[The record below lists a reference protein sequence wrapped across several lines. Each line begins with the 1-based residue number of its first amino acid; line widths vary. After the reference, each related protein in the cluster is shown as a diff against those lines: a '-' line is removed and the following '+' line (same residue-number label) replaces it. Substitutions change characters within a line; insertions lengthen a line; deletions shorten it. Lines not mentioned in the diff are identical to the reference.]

1 MTRPVVDQATRDRV
15 SVEGLGQTLFVE
27 AGAGTGK
34 TSQLVER
41 IANLVLVRGVSLA
54 RIAAITFTEAAA
66 AELQSRIRVRFEEA
80 AADAAEAGDQ
90 ELLQRCRT
98 AIDEADLA
106 AISTLHGFASR
117 LLGEFAV
124 DAGLPPRVHVLDEV
138 SSQLAQ
144 EHRWERFVD
153 ALYDDPANEDVLVR
167 AALVGVALEPRYP
180 GQATLKDVAAE
191 FSQNWDR
198 IEAMTHDVPPA
209 VGEVDFSA
217 FDAAV
222 AEVLDLP
229 ARCTDVD
236 DKFYVHLTGTV
247 LPEMQAIASMQD
259 PGRKLRAVCAAKWST
274 GRGGKKGAWG
284 GDIDGCKA
292 TVKAVNEVAEEIR
305 ATAADE
311 VLRHLLV
318 HVAKEVWDAAQARR
332 RDGGLEF
339 HDLLVLARDMLRR
352 SEQARGRLHERFAHL
367 LLDEFQDTDPIQ
379 IELAMLIAA
388 SVRGELPEHWSELQ
402 VDDGR
407 LFFVGDPKQSIYR
420 FRRADIGLFLA
431 ARRRFEGDGRVLQ
444 LVTNF
449 RTVAPILDWVNSLFD
464 HVMDEELEGRQPRYE
479 ALSAHRPADSGADHR
494 PVLLGGTH
502 PDPKVKAE
510 PLREAEARSVAAAI
524 AQMREH
530 PEQWPVQDRRA
541 GGWRPA
547 RLSDVAI
554 LVPARTSVPYL
565 RAELEAADLPYR
577 LATGTLVYDTQE
589 VRDALSALRAVD
601 DPTDELSLVAALRSP
616 LYACSD
622 VDLFTY
628 RQAGGQWNLRR
639 EPPDSV
645 SDEHP
650 VRLALAHLRSLWE
663 QRWWLGPAAMLDRLV
678 RERQAH
684 LLAFG
689 DPRPKEV
696 WHRLRFLLDQA
707 RAFEEAGGGGLRAF
721 VDWAELQG
729 ADGARVH
736 EPLLPETDDD
746 AVRILTVHG
755 SKGLEFPIT
764 ILSGMT
770 TKPGRR
776 RTGVS
781 VLWDES
787 GPPEV
792 SLRKGVA
799 TANHDPRADIELEMD
814 EHEKLRLLYV
824 ATTRARDHLLVSCH
838 HKAFDAA
845 KGPDTYG
852 ARIWTY
858 FQDQPDL
865 WRSLDDETADS
876 AAAAAIAAAPVD
888 EPVPTTAPT
897 IEAAPAATAFEER
910 ADGQLTLLPLDPE
923 PVGGAAHPATSAG
936 AGVVQDPDRA
946 EWIERRAELL
956 DPQRVPRVVSATAVA
971 RQALG
976 EPEVA
981 LADEDDDGAERPED
995 GSVPPRRRGR
1005 AGTAIGRAVHATLQ
1019 VVDLAEP
1026 KDLELQVRR
1035 QCDLESIPEHEDT
1048 VAAMVRSALDAPAV
1062 RAAAE
1067 YPHHKEL
1074 FVSAPLGDR
1083 VIEGYVDL
1091 LVETP
1096 EGLVVVDY
1104 KTDSVAGPAA
1114 IEEKL
1119 ATYELQGASYA
1130 AALEEVTGL
1139 SVVDCRFVFCS
1150 PRGPIERSV
1159 TDLPGAM
1166 KRVRQLLDA

>member
-1 MTRPVVDQATRDRV
+1 MSTSIVDQATRDRV
-15 SVEGLGQTLFVE
+15 SLEGLDQTLFVE

-41 IANLVLVRGVSLA
+41 IVNLVLVRGVSLA

-66 AELQSRIRVRFEEA
+66 AELQSRIRVRFEEEA
-80 AADAAEAGDQ
+80 ARAVASGD
-90 ELLQRCRT
+90 EERLQRCRT

-153 ALYDDPANEDVLVR
+153 ALYDDPANEEVLVR
-167 AALVGVALEPRYP
+167 AALVGIALEARWQ

-198 IEAMTHDVPPA
+198 IEAMAHDVPPLL
-209 VGEVDFSA
+209 GPVDFTA

-222 AEVLDLP
+222 AEVLAVP
-229 ARCTDVD
+229 GRCSDVD
-236 DKFYVHLTGTV
+236 DRFYVHLTRTV
-247 LPEMQAIASMQD
+247 LPEMEAIASMED
-259 PGRKLRAVCAAKWST
+259 PGRKLRAVCTADWST

-284 GDIDGCKA
+284 GDVDSCKA
-292 TVKAVNEVAEEIR
+292 TVKAVNEVAQEIR
-305 ATAADE
+305 ATASDE

-318 HVAKEVWDAAQARR
+318 HVAKEVWDAAQSRR
-332 RDGGLEF
+332 SDGGLEF

-352 SEQARGRLHERFAHL
+352 SELARGRLHERYAHL

-388 SVRGELPEHWSELQ
+388 SVADEVPEHWSDLQ

-449 RTVAPILDWVNSLFD
+449 RTVAPVLDWVNSLFGD
-464 HVMDEELEGRQPRYE
+464 VMAEELEGKQPRYE
-479 ALSAHRPADSGADHR
+479 ALSANRPADSGLDHR
-494 PVLLGGTH
+494 PVLLGGPH

-510 PLREAEARSVAAAI
+510 PLREAEARSVARAI
-524 AQMREH
+524 AQMRDH
-530 PEQWPVQDRRA
+530 PEQWKVDDRR

-547 RLSDVAI
+547 RLADVAV

-565 RAELEAADLPYR
+565 RAELEAAGLPYR

-628 RQAGGQWNLRR
+628 HQAGGRWNLRR
-639 EPPDSV
+639 EPPEAV
-645 SDEHP
+645 SEDHP

-663 QRWWLGPAAMLDRLV
+663 QRWWLGPAAMLDRLL
-678 RERQAH
+678 RERHAH

-696 WHRLRFLLDQA
+696 WHRLRFLIDQA

-770 TKPGRR
+770 TKPGGR

-799 TANHDPRADIELEMD
+799 TANHDPRADIEVEMD
-814 EHEKLRLLYV
+814 EHEKMRLLYV

-838 HKAFDAA
+838 HKAFDA
-845 KGPDTYG
+845 KKRPDTYG
-852 ARIWTY
+852 ARIWTF
-858 FQDQPDL
+858 FQEHPEL
-865 WRSLDDETADS
+865 WRSLDGGTMDTDS
-876 AAAAAIAAAPVD
+876 DRAVIEPAAP
-888 EPVPTTAPT
+888 
-897 IEAAPAATAFEER
+897 FEER
-910 ADGQLTLLPLDPE
+910 PDGQLAFLTSEPE
-923 PVGGAAHPATSAG
+923 PAPAPDPTAPSTASPMVGSPVAEDAG
-936 AGVVQDPDRA
+936 RA
-946 EWIERRAELL
+946 EWIARRSGLL
-956 DPQRVPRVVSATAVA
+956 DPQRVPRVISATAVA
-971 RQALG
+971 RQAL
-976 EPEVA
+976 EAPDDESV
-981 LADEDDDGAERPED
+981 DEDDDGAERPE
-995 GSVPPRRRGR
+995 GGAVPHRRRGR

-1019 VVDLAEP
+1019 VLDLADP

-1035 QCDLESIPEHEDT
+1035 QCDVESIPEHEAT
-1048 VAAMVRSALDAPAV
+1048 VAALVRSALEAPAV

-1067 YPHHKEL
+1067 HRHHKEL
-1074 FVSAPLGDR
+1074 FVSVPLGER

-1096 EGLVVVDY
+1096 DGLVVIDY
-1104 KTDSVAGPAA
+1104 KTDTVAGPAA

-1119 ATYELQGASYA
+1119 ATYELQGAAYA
-1130 AALEEVTGL
+1130 AALEEVTGM
-1139 SVVDCRFVFCS
+1139 SVVDCQFVFCS
-1150 PRGPIERSV
+1150 ARGAIERSV
-1159 TDLPGAM
+1159 DDLAGAM
-1166 KRVRQLLDA
+1166 KRVRQILDA

>member
-1 MTRPVVDQATRDRV
+1 MSRAVVDQATRDAV
-15 SVEGLGQTLFVE
+15 SVEGLGRTLFVE

-54 RIAAITFTEAAA
+54 NVAAITFTEAAA
-66 AELQSRIRVRFEEA
+66 AELQGRIRVRFEQEA
-80 AADAAEAGDQ
+80 ARAAALGDDD
-90 ELLQRCRT
+90 LLARCRA
-98 AIDEADLA
+98 AIDEADMA

-124 DAGLPPRVHVLDEV
+124 EAGLPPRVHVNDEV

-144 EHRWERFVD
+144 EQRWERFVD
-153 ALYDDPANEDVLVR
+153 ALYDDPDNEDVLVR
-167 AALVGVALEPRYP
+167 AALVGVALEPRYQ
-180 GQATLKDVAAE
+180 GHATLKDVASE

-198 IEAMTHDVPPA
+198 IEAMATGSPPPLGA
-209 VGEVDFSA
+209 VDFA
-217 FDAAV
+217 DFDAAV
-222 AEVLDLP
+222 AQVLALP
-229 ARCTDVD
+229 ERCTDVD
-236 DKFYVHLTGTV
+236 DKFYVHLVGTV
-247 LPEMQAIASMQD
+247 LPEMVAISSMED
-259 PGRKLRAVCAAKWST
+259 PGRKLRAVCATRWTT
-274 GRGGKKGAWG
+274 GKGGRKASWG
-284 GDIDGCKA
+284 GDVDGCKA
-292 TVKAVNEVAEEIR
+292 LLKAVNEAADEVR

-318 HVAKEVWDAAQARR
+318 HVAKEVWEAAQARR
-332 RDGGLEF
+332 AEGGLEF

-352 SEQARGRLHERFAHL
+352 STLARSRLHERYTHL

-388 SVRGELPEHWSELQ
+388 SVTGELPDHWSELQ
-402 VDDGR
+402 VEDGR

-449 RTVAPILDWVNSLFD
+449 RTVAPILDWVNSLFG

-479 ALSAHRPADSGADHR
+479 RLSAHRPADSGADHV
-494 PVLLGGTH
+494 PVLLGGPH

-510 PLREAEARSVAAAI
+510 PLREAEARSVAGAI
-524 AQMREH
+524 SRMREQ
-530 PEQWPVQDRRA
+530 PERWPVHDR

-547 RLSDVAI
+547 RLADVAI

-565 RAELEAADLPYR
+565 RAELEAADIPYR

-589 VRDALSALRAVD
+589 VRDALSTLRAVD

-622 VDLFTY
+622 VDLFTFHE
-628 RQAGGQWNLRR
+628 AGGRWNLRA
-639 EPPDSV
+639 EPPDEV
-645 SDEHP
+645 PEDHP
-650 VRLALAHLRSLWE
+650 VRAALAHLRSLWE
-663 QRWWLGPAAMLDRLV
+663 QRWWLGPAAMLDRVL
-678 RERQAH
+678 RERHAH

-696 WHRLRFLLDQA
+696 WHRLRFLVDQA
-707 RAFEEAGGGGLRAF
+707 RAFEESGGGGLRAF
-721 VDWAELQG
+721 VDWAQLQG

-776 RTGVS
+776 RSGVS

-814 EHEKLRLLYV
+814 EHEKMRLLYV

-838 HKAFDAA
+838 HKAVDGGKA
-845 KGPDTYG
+845 PDTYG
-852 ARIWTY
+852 ARIWAY
-858 FQDQPDL
+858 FRDHPEL
-865 WRSLDDETADS
+865 WRALDLPDDAEVAVSSTGEAQVIVVDAPEAPSYDEQAGGQLSLL
-876 AAAAAIAAAPVD
+876 PVD
-888 EPVPTTAPT
+888 PRQPGLFDA
-897 IEAAPAATAFEER
+897 
-910 ADGQLTLLPLDPE
+910 
-923 PVGGAAHPATSAG
+923 AG
-936 AGVVQDPDRA
+936 AGAAAGDDAAGAVPSGTLSEAERD
-946 EWIERRAELL
+946 EWIARRAALI
-956 DPQRVPRVVSATAVA
+956 DPQRTPRVVSATAVA
-971 RQALG
+971 RQALEG
-976 EPEVA
+976 PGVGA
-981 LADEDDDGAERPED
+981 VDEDDDRADLPEA
-995 GSVPPRRRGR
+995 GTVAPRRRGR

-1019 VVDLAEP
+1019 VLDLADP
-1026 KDLELQVRR
+1026 RDLEAQVRR
-1035 QCDLESIPEHEDT
+1035 QCELESVPEHEET
-1048 VAAMVRSALDAPAV
+1048 VAALVRSALDAPAV

-1067 YPHHKEL
+1067 HPHHKEL
-1074 FVSAPLGDR
+1074 FVSAPVGTR

-1091 LVETP
+1091 LLDTP

-1104 KTDSVAGPAA
+1104 KTDTVTGPAA
-1114 IEEKL
+1114 VDEKL
-1119 ATYELQGASYA
+1119 ATYELQGAAYA
-1130 AALEEVTGL
+1130 AALEEVTGRP
-1139 SVVDCRFVFCS
+1139 VVDCRFVFCS
-1150 PRGPIERSV
+1150 VRGPIERSV
-1159 TDLPGAM
+1159 ADLPGSI
-1166 KRVRQLLDA
+1166 KKVRQIVEG